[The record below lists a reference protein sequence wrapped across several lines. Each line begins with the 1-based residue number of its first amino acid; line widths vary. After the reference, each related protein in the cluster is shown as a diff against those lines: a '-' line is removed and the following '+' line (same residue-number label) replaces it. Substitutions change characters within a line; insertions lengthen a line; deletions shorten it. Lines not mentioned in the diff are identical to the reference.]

1 MREFKAKCLK
11 IMDEVAKS
19 GDRVVVTKRGVP
31 MVVVGPVV
39 KRPKSIFGADKGK
52 IKILGDIISPI
63 DVEWDAMNRNLAR
76 HWIPTKSIQRRNGH
90 ANVHRVRI

>member
-31 MVVVGPVV
+31 MVVVVTCG
-39 KRPKSIFGADKGK
+39 
-52 IKILGDIISPI
+52 
-63 DVEWDAMNRNLAR
+63 
-76 HWIPTKSIQRRNGH
+76 
-90 ANVHRVRI
+90 